1 MKCGKD
7 DLDSIRQTVEMSM
20 RIRYRV
26 SLDDLEITEVPGYW
40 RDRVPKM
47 HPGHPLHSCLFCD
60 GPFRATYTYSDSNR
74 VGGRFASP
82 TRSWAAL
89 KRAECQEESC
99 C

>member
-1 MKCGKD
+1 MALGQD
-7 DLDSIRQTVEMSM
+7 DLDSIRRAVEMSM

-26 SLDDLEITEVPGYW
+26 SLDDLEITEAPGYW
-40 RDRVPKM
+40 QDRVGKV
-47 HPGHPLHSCLFCD
+47 HPGHMLPSCCLCA
-60 GPFRATYTYSDSNR
+60 GPVLSTYTYFDSNR

-89 KRAECQEESC
+89 KRAEEESC